1 MINMIDVDEVR
12 NNLEAL
18 AIKLES
24 SDPNAALRLRNL
36 SRAVDNGP
44 NADAWAS
51 SNIHQL
57 VEPELIFARY
67 KNQKKTDTSIAWMEW
82 VRNTLIFAPLV
93 VTWYGISQ
101 AVEKYS
107 DLIAANGNDIYTPF
121 LYLWQQ
127 GFGGRLQGWQT
138 LGGLATIDF
147 ILLAVVLG
155 LTIAVYALNNS
166 VKLRRE
172 QEAEELRATLMHTL
186 AGASLCLTT
195 RNWQQPTSVIGL
207 VNQSVTRFD
216 QVIGQ
221 LLGQMKTIADRQAQE
236 QQTFDLFKRDLV
248 NIMDSM
254 SKSVGSL
261 KTSNEAL
268 VRSIGALVPP
278 TQEVASKIGGLATN
292 AESAVAM
299 FQSQIAAQQAVL
311 ASQEKWGNDLNV
323 SLGNLARSVQVALNL
338 ANGMADFTKKQSDL
352 VDAMRDERNAQAQ
365 ISGQVQLSAQMM
377 RGVIADI
384 QKCAADLNGII
395 VHIDGIARRAA
406 GVR

>member
-57 VEPELIFARY
+57 VEPELIITRY
-67 KNQKKTDTSIAWMEW
+67 KNLPKTDWFIAGMEW
-82 VRNTLIFAPLV
+82 IRNTLIFAPLV

-107 DLIAANGNDIYTPF
+107 DLIAANGKDIYTPF

-127 GFGGRLQGWQT
+127 GFSGRLQGWQT

-147 ILLAVVLG
+147 ILLAIVLG
-155 LTIAVYALNNS
+155 LTIVVYALNNS
-166 VKLRRE
+166 VKLQRE

-207 VNQSVTRFD
+207 VNQSVTNFD
-216 QVIGQ
+216 RVIKQ
-221 LLGQMKTIADRQAQE
+221 LLEQMKTIADRQAQE

-254 SKSVGSL
+254 SKSVASL
-261 KTSNEAL
+261 KTSNDAL
-268 VRSIGALVPP
+268 VRSLGALVSP
-278 TQEVASKIGGLATN
+278 TQEVAGKIGGLATN

-323 SLGNLARSVQVALNL
+323 SLGNLARSVQVAINL

>member
-1 MINMIDVDEVR
+1 MINMVDPDEVR

-18 AIKLES
+18 AIKLEP
-24 SDPNAALRLRNL
+24 SDANAALRLRNL
-36 SRAVDNGP
+36 SRAVANGP

-51 SNIHQL
+51 SNIREL
-57 VEPELIFARY
+57 IEPEVIVEHY
-67 KNQKKTDTSIAWMEW
+67 KNQRRTDWVIASMEW

-107 DLIAANGNDIYTPF
+107 DLIAANGKDIYVPF
-121 LYLWQQ
+121 LFLWQQ
-127 GFGGRLQGWQT
+127 GFDGRLQGWQT

-147 ILLAVVLG
+147 VILLVVFL
-155 LTIAVYALNNS
+155 LTIVVYSLNNG

-172 QEAEELRATLMHTL
+172 EEAEDVRSTLLHTI
-186 AGASLCLTT
+186 AAASLCLTT

-221 LLGQMKTIADRQAQE
+221 LLTQMKSIADRQALE
-236 QQTFDLFKRDLV
+236 QQTFETFRNDLV
-248 NIMDSM
+248 NIMGTV
-254 SKSVGSL
+254 SKAVTEL
-261 KTSNEAL
+261 KTSNDAL
-268 VRSIGALVPP
+268 RRSMGSLVQP

-292 AESAVAM
+292 AENAVNL
-299 FQSQIAAQQAVL
+299 FQGQIAEQQNIL
-311 ASQEKWGNDLNV
+311 KSQDKWGNDLNT
-323 SLGNLARSVQVALNL
+323 SLVDLAKAVQTAIHL
-338 ANGMADFTKKQSDL
+338 ANGMADFTKQETAL
-352 VDAMRDERNAQAQ
+352 VKAMEQERNAQER
-365 ISGQVQLSAQMM
+365 ISGQVQMSARMM
-377 RGVIADI
+377 TGVVAEIE
-384 QKCAADLNGII
+384 KCAKDLNAII

>member
-57 VEPELIFARY
+57 VEPELIITRY
-67 KNQKKTDTSIAWMEW
+67 KTLPRTDWLIAGMEW
-82 VRNTLIFAPLV
+82 IRNTLIFAPLV

-101 AVEKYS
+101 AVEKYN
-107 DLIAANGNDIYTPF
+107 DLIGANGNDIYKPF

-127 GFGGRLQGWQT
+127 GFSGRLQGWQT

-207 VNQSVTRFD
+207 VNQSVTNFD
-216 QVIGQ
+216 RVIKQ
-221 LLGQMKTIADRQAQE
+221 LLEQMKTIADRQAQE

-254 SKSVGSL
+254 SKSVASL
-261 KTSNEAL
+261 KTSNDAL
-268 VRSIGALVPP
+268 VRSLGALVSP
-278 TQEVASKIGGLATN
+278 TQEVAGKIGGLATN

-323 SLGNLARSVQVALNL
+323 SLGNLARSVQVAINL